1 MILVTIKKY
10 YVAARITASQH
21 QSYMYIRG
29 SIDPYSELG
38 FLCAK
43 PIIRICRTD
52 QAFKA
57 LAASYSPTQPLPPPC
72 LRYGKAPRL
81 SAWIPNTSCCEEATR
96 YGLHRYSSL
105 CLSLSLFL
113 SLYAS
118 PCRLKGDETSPCR
131 LEGDKTPS

>member
-1 MILVTIKKY
+1 MSLVTIKTY

-29 SIDPYSELG
+29 SIDLYSKLS

-57 LAASYSPTQPLPPPC
+57 LAARYPPTQPLPPPC

-81 SAWIPNTSCCEEATR
+81 SAWIPNTSSCEEATR
-96 YGLHRYSSL
+96 SGLHRYSSL
-105 CLSLSLFL
+105 SLFFFL
-113 SLYAS
+113 SMLPHA
-118 PCRLKGDETSPCR
+118 G
-131 LEGDKTPS
+131 